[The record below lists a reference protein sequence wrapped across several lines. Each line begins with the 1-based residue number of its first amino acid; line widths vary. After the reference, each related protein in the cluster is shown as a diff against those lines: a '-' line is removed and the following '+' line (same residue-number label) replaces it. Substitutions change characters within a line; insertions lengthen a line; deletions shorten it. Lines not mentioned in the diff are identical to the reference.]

1 MRTSIVLLLVF
12 GLVFALSC
20 GQQADDEMEQTEM
33 EKTEEMEVAANTAID
48 PICDMKVNKD
58 TAQYV
63 AEHNGE
69 KYYFCMEEHK
79 VTFLEDPEAY
89 LMEEK

>member
-1 MRTSIVLLLVF
+1 MRTPFMLLLV
-12 GLVFALSC
+12 LVLAFSLSC
-20 GQQADDEMEQTEM
+20 GQQADENMEQTEM
-33 EKTEEMEVAANTAID
+33 EKTEEMAANTAID
-48 PICDMKVNKD
+48 PICEMKVNKD

-63 AEHNGE
+63 AEHEGE

-79 VTFLEDPEAY
+79 VAFLENPETY